1 MSVVISADATDA
13 FSHLL
18 MVGLASILEDANPD
32 RVCLFRWLDDLQAF
46 EIKTNDDLDID
57 QISKVVSE
65 HAKRWSQSLPLTS
78 QDDYTVSNES
88 DKPSGAFHATMSPR
102 LSNLGV
108 PYGWEKLQRN
118 REAAVDAMETF
129 GDYRYFGALGQPSY
143 WSGEQT
149 NHSLRSDFGASR
161 WEMVTRNKGQEFIG
175 GRLFPLAQ
183 KVAARPIEKVRDGL
197 LGTTIEDEVGGN
209 KAFSRAATGQIK
221 GPIRFAILP
230 LFDQYWT
237 TAKYRSVIRSEALA
251 QFGIQQARFRGD
263 QVMSAASDWLEEK
276 GVPACCLFNQFMSDN
291 KSAPERWLE
300 PGEII
305 PVKQME

>member
-118 REAAVDAMETF
+118 REAAVDAMETLAITVTSAHW
-129 GDYRYFGALGQPSY
+129 GSLHTGQVSKLIIVY
-143 WSGEQT
+143 VLIS
-149 NHSLRSDFGASR
+149 
-161 WEMVTRNKGQEFIG
+161 
-175 GRLFPLAQ
+175 
-183 KVAARPIEKVRDGL
+183 GL
-197 LGTTIEDEVGGN
+197 LVG
-209 KAFSRAATGQIK
+209 K
-221 GPIRFAILP
+221 
-230 LFDQYWT
+230 W
-237 TAKYRSVIRSEALA
+237 
-251 QFGIQQARFRGD
+251 
-263 QVMSAASDWLEEK
+263 
-276 GVPACCLFNQFMSDN
+276 
-291 KSAPERWLE
+291 
-300 PGEII
+300 
-305 PVKQME
+305 